1 MKAQTWRSESPDK
14 TRQLGK
20 IIGAHL
26 EVGHVLCIRGRLG
39 AGKTLL
45 TQGIVEGSRGDAKG
59 VRSPSFTLVNEYRGP
74 VRIYH
79 VDLYRIDSIE
89 EISELGLSDIMGSNE
104 GHEAGAV
111 IVEWGDKLGE
121 LAPADRL
128 DICIEVTGPETRDI
142 LFQAKGEKHNS
153 MVKGMIEDLTVK

>member
-1 MKAQTWRSESPDK
+1 M
-14 TRQLGK
+14 TREFGK
-20 IIGAHL
+20 IIGTYL
-26 EVGHVLCIRGRLG
+26 EVGHVLCITGRLG

-59 VRSPSFTLVNEYRGP
+59 VRSPSYTLVNEYRGP

-89 EISELGLSDIMGSNE
+89 EISELGLSQIMGSNV

-121 LAPADRL
+121 LTPADRL
-128 DICIEVTGPETRDI
+128 DICMEVTGPETREI
-142 LFQAKGEKHNS
+142 LLQAKGGRHTS
-153 MVKGMIEDLTVK
+153 LLKGVIEDLAGE